1 MSLMDGI
8 ERKRKEMKQLFRFVE
23 IWEEKQTF
31 AAREFQQLRTKIE
44 FEDKE
49 RKEQDT
55 YTNQLEKLQRQTEE
69 QKEKHSKAS
78 KEISLIKSRWR
89 KAEKDHKESISKKDE

>member
-1 MSLMDGI
+1 
-8 ERKRKEMKQLFRFVE
+8 
-23 IWEEKQTF
+23 
-31 AAREFQQLRTKIE
+31 
-44 FEDKE
+44 
-49 RKEQDT
+49 
-55 YTNQLEKLQRQTEE
+55 LEKLQRQTEE